1 MKLSEKTIN
10 ILKNFSNINQSIIV
24 KPGSMLSTI
33 TEVRNLM
40 AKAKVDEA
48 FDKQFAI
55 YELPKFLG
63 VLSLFKEPE
72 IEITD
77 KVIKIFSG
85 RQSIDYTLAEPSMI
99 RSAPDRDI
107 NMPSADVEFDIKGE
121 ELASVLRSM
130 SILELKELAVM
141 GDGEK
146 IYVKAVNPKNPLSD
160 AVSIVVGETDK
171 QFKAYVKQENFKL
184 INTDYNVKITFKG
197 MMQWTSKDITYWIA
211 AESNSVFN

>member
-24 KPGSMLSTI
+24 KPGNVLTTV

-40 AKAKVDEA
+40 ARARVEET

-55 YELPKFLG
+55 YELNKFLG

-77 KVIKIFSG
+77 RKIRIYSG
-85 RQSIDYTLAEPSMI
+85 RQSIDYTLAEPGMI
-99 RSAPDRDI
+99 KAAPDRDI
-107 NMPSADVEFDIKGE
+107 LMPEPDIDFDIKGE

-130 SILELKELAVM
+130 SILELKELAIM

-146 IYVKAVNPKNPLSD
+146 LYVKAVNPKNPLSD
-160 AVSIVVGETDK
+160 AVSIIIGETDK
-171 QFKAYVKQENFKL
+171 LFKAFIKQENFKL
-184 INTDYNVKITFKG
+184 INTDYNVKLTFKG
-197 MMQWTSKDITYWIA
+197 MMQWTSKDITYWVA
-211 AESNSVFN
+211 AESNSTFN